1 MSHDSDSPSLQQRWK
16 RNAQESVPTYLV
28 PSLMGPNIS
37 ERLADRFRRSFNE
50 QRSQSGTQR
59 TKRQASEP
67 VDHVVAVMEDIRK
80 EMHTLEVKIITEMLF
95 SHIYSFFTFLYLE
108 KAKRFRNENI
118 LKLSATHV
126 VLDSC

>member
-1 MSHDSDSPSLQQRWK
+1 
-16 RNAQESVPTYLV
+16 
-28 PSLMGPNIS
+28 MGPNIS
-37 ERLADRFRRSFNE
+37 GRLADRFRRSFNE

-118 LKLSATHV
+118 LKLSATYV